1 MKEEFLKQLMVA
13 VKAKFG
19 EMYEVLLKEALKND
33 DKWTEVLIKG
43 CKDVVALTIY
53 IDSILQQVEV
63 GDLTMQEGEI
73 GRASCRERV

>member
-63 GDLTMQEGEI
+63 GDLTMQED
-73 GRASCRERV
+73 RKSVV